1 MSTGTEQIFLPDS
14 ARNLPHG
21 AEMMRS
27 TRPGNGAPTINT
39 TNLEN
44 VSDFSKVCRVCAT
57 VTELV
62 IPIYGEEGL
71 RNNLADKIKRHLP
84 IKVTENDVLPLVVCF
99 QCSSTLLATHELVAC
114 SLQADAALRTVH
126 AQRVK
131 RERRAQP
138 PPPPPPP
145 VEPELDTEGIVED
158 RPDKNVKFKAV
169 VKDVLVNYFHTLNM
183 DEGDECQFACQQC
196 SWRGNSTELLVG
208 HLLAHRIK
216 SDDVDSFIRQC
227 ITFEEPLESDEDTTE
242 PPTVKF
248 KPPEPLAAHCCPF
261 CDCVFSST
269 ARLGLHIAEHV
280 EISEDSAVECCG
292 ALYSDRSLFLQHALD
307 KHGRAPLPGIVCR
320 ACGQTADSHD
330 TLAEH
335 IKNAHADDAIT
346 RKRTSRNP
354 KSKDQ
359 KYIPIPCPE
368 CGKTYSNKYNMAVHL
383 RSHKGTAEKIQCE
396 LCRKWYG
403 SRGALVSHVKLSHGG
418 LLRFA
423 CGACGER
430 FPSRAARAAH
440 AARHSGRRPHACALP
455 GCSGAFRSRDSLLK
469 HLAAHRNERT
479 YACHCGKAFNR
490 RWHLKR
496 HMKTHQ
502 ENGPLKKDSDPNN
515 DAT

>member
-158 RPDKNVKFKAV
+158 RPDKFWMEITDGSHDAEINGGA
-169 VKDVLVNYFHTLNM
+169 
-183 DEGDECQFACQQC
+183 ECDDRA
-196 SWRGNSTELLVG
+196 S
-208 HLLAHRIK
+208 
-216 SDDVDSFIRQC
+216 SDDDR
-227 ITFEEPLESDEDTTE
+227 
-242 PPTVKF
+242 
-248 KPPEPLAAHCCPF
+248 PLAAIASQKTDAYTNFYNALLNFRNHFLNAHDARYPEF
-261 CDCVFSST
+261 TESSESE
-269 ARLGLHIAEHV
+269 AEANG
-280 EISEDSAVECCG
+280 SDDFDDLSKNNMRR
-292 ALYSDRSLFLQHALD
+292 DRSDEATRLELAS
-307 KHGRAPLPGIVCR
+307 V
-320 ACGQTADSHD
+320 QTRID
-330 TLAEH
+330 
-335 IKNAHADDAIT
+335 
-346 RKRTSRNP
+346 
-354 KSKDQ
+354 
-359 KYIPIPCPE
+359 
-368 CGKTYSNKYNMAVHL
+368 GKTYYTCRVCGKHL
-383 RSHKGTAEKIQCE
+383 SSPHTYVFHTRIHT
-396 LCRKWYG
+396 
-403 SRGALVSHVKLSHGG
+403 
-418 LLRFA
+418 
-423 CGACGER
+423 GER
-430 FPSRAARAAH
+430 PCVCHICGKQFRAPNGLQRHLAETHERRRRHACRHCERTFANSQNLKQHIRTHTGERPYSCPLCGKRFRQSGSLHAHRKTHVALLPFRCAHCPAAFRLRAGLARH
-440 AARHSGRRPHACALP
+440 RLRHSGERPHACVVCARAFRTRADLAAHRAAHEPARALA
-455 GCSGAFRSRDSLLK
+455 CALCRAAFRSRRALRHHARRLHPPPPPPPPTQPPTLMQDDMGNRSYFV
-469 HLAAHRNERT
+469 LA
-479 YACHCGKAFNR
+479 
-490 RWHLKR
+490 
-496 HMKTHQ
+496 
-502 ENGPLKKDSDPNN
+502 PL
-515 DAT
+515 